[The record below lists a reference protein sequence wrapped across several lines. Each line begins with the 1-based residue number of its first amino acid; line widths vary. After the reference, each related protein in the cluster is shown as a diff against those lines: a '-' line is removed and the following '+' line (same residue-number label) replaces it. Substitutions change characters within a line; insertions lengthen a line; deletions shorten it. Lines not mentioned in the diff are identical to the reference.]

1 MTETPPFRP
10 VLRTQS
16 DVEQMWRRL
25 MSPLG
30 FSSASLWMVVIEGE
44 RPVPHILEIVELG
57 EPPDSGEIDS
67 FAGMLAPLA
76 DPDTRFA
83 LLRSRPGGGR
93 PDATDQA
100 WARALYEAGRRAGA
114 RLEMIHL
121 AHDHD
126 VLPLT
131 ADDLMAESA

>member
-1 MTETPPFRP
+1 MTEKPSLPT
-10 VLRTQS
+10 LHTQS
-16 DVEQMWRRL
+16 DVEAMWRRL

-30 FSSASLWMVVIEGE
+30 FGSPSLWMVVIEGD
-44 RPVPHILEIVELG
+44 RPVPKILEIVELG
-57 EPPDSGEIDS
+57 EPPDSDEVES
-67 FAGMLAPLA
+67 FAQLLEGLA

-93 PDATDQA
+93 PNADDRA
-100 WARALYEAGRRAGA
+100 WASSLYEAGRRAGA
-114 RLEMIHL
+114 RLEVIHL

-131 ADDLMAESA
+131 ADDLMADSA